1 LSDPPVGSIIG
12 STMTDLYDR
21 LQVSPR
27 AEPDVIRAAYRALA
41 KRLHPDSGG
50 DSGRMV
56 ELNEA
61 WSVLSDPIQ
70 RAVYDAK
77 RGQPI
82 FASVTQ
88 AASPSHPGGT
98 VLDFGRYAGWTV
110 DQVADN
116 DPDYLE
122 WLIRTPIG
130 RRLRAEVETV
140 LTERAVAMAALRPK
154 PAKAGRFA
162 RR

>member
-1 LSDPPVGSIIG
+1 
-12 STMTDLYDR
+12 MTDLYER
-21 LQVSPR
+21 LQISPR
-27 AEPDVIRAAYRALA
+27 AEHDVIRAAYRALA

-50 DSGRMV
+50 DPGQMV
-56 ELNEA
+56 ALNEA
-61 WSVLSDPIQ
+61 WSVLSDPAQ

-82 FASVTQ
+82 FATVTPV
-88 AASPSHPGGT
+88 ARPSRPGGT
-98 VLDFGRYAGWTV
+98 ALDFGRYAGWSV
-110 DQVADN
+110 NEVADN

-130 RRLRAEVETV
+130 RRLRAEVEVV
-140 LTERAVAMAALRPK
+140 LTERAAAAAALRPK
-154 PAKAGRFA
+154 PARTSRFA

>member
-1 LSDPPVGSIIG
+1 
-12 STMTDLYDR
+12 MTDLYDR

-27 AEPDVIRAAYRALA
+27 AESDVIRAAYRALA

-50 DSGRMV
+50 DPGRMV
-56 ELNEA
+56 DLNEA

-77 RGQPI
+77 HGQPV
-82 FASVTQ
+82 FATVTQ
-88 AASPSHPGGT
+88 TARPANAGGT
-98 VLDFGRYAGWTV
+98 VLDFGRYAGRSV
-110 DQVADN
+110 NGIADT

-130 RRLRAEVETV
+130 RRLRAEVERV
-140 LTERAVAMAALRPK
+140 LTERAVAAAALRPK
-154 PAKAGRFA
+154 PTRTGRFA